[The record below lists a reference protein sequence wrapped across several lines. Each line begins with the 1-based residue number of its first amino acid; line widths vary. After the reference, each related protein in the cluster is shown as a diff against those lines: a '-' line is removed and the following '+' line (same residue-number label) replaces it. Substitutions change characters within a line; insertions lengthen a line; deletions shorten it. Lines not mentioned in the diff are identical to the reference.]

1 MSTENT
7 KNMEELLAGNIDLG
21 EGENVGMEN
30 DPFADINGDDP
41 FADINGDSD
50 AFVDIDG
57 DASNPF
63 ADGEPEETADKAAI
77 PEKTSA
83 VDETAASEP
92 EATKNSETKQKEKAV
107 DNNASL
113 SDKQEK
119 SDESVE
125 QNNSNPFEAEME
137 RVETKAAEETKTGLL
152 SKPPVFEYAGASE
165 EIPDLSKTFE
175 DIRKAKAEDFPEL
188 EDGNRVSWKMS
199 YCGIVKQVAK
209 PKETTIAEQKKLI
222 EESKDFI
229 TAIKRKKGELTCKI
243 IPTVTAQKKGQ
254 MPVYK
259 GIFSNE
265 EKALNSDKAITYVPS
280 SDGNVYEIRRNAI
293 GIFKAKANKISG
305 LTKVRAGFTPAL
317 PLIPFEMLSKVIA
330 FFRYFADRENVC
342 EALVNVY
349 WDDENSEYVIKVP
362 QQKVGAVTVDTVLP
376 DDDGL
381 IHVMD
386 IHSHNFMKAYFSSTD
401 NEDEKATRLY
411 TVIGRL
417 DKMLPDIST
426 RISVGGKFEKIHPSE
441 IFEYPFDDFP
451 SEWLDNVTEYKAGG
465 DLK

>member
-1 MSTENT
+1 MSAENT

-21 EGENVGMEN
+21 EGENIGMEN
-30 DPFADINGDDP
+30 DPFADINGGDP
-41 FADINGDSD
+41 FADINGESD
-50 AFVDIDG
+50 AFVEIDG

-63 ADGEPEETADKAAI
+63 AEADTEGPTEKVEETSAKA
-77 PEKTSA
+77 
-83 VDETAASEP
+83 ETAANEP
-92 EATKNSETKQKEKAV
+92 EATENTETKQKEKAV

-119 SDESVE
+119 SDESGE
-125 QNNSNPFEAEME
+125 QDNSNPFEAEME
-137 RVETKAAEETKTGLL
+137 RVETKAAEETKAGLL
-152 SKPPVFEYAGASE
+152 SKPPVFEFAGASE
-165 EIPDLSKTFE
+165 EISDLSKTFE

-188 EDGNRVSWKMS
+188 EDGKRVSWKMN
-199 YCGIVKQVAK
+199 YCGIVKQVAQPNK
-209 PKETTIAEQKKLI
+209 TTIAEQKKLI

-229 TAIKRKKGELTCKI
+229 TAIKRKKGDLTCKI

-265 EKALNSDKAITYVPS
+265 ENALNSGKAITYVPS
-280 SDGNVYEIRRNAI
+280 SDGNVYEIRSNDI
-293 GIFKAKANKISG
+293 GIFKAKANRISG

-330 FFRYFADRENVC
+330 FFRYFADRKNVC

-349 WDDENSEYVIKVP
+349 WDNENSEYIVKVP
-362 QQKVGAVTVDTVLP
+362 EQKVGAAAVDTVLP
-376 DDDGL
+376 DDDDGL

-386 IHSHNFMKAYFSSTD
+386 IHSHNHMKAYFSSTD
-401 NEDEKATRLY
+401 DEDEKATRLY

-426 RISVGGKFEKIHPSE
+426 RISVGGKFETIHPSD